1 MKDKIQKM
9 IEAQHADLPLSRKQ
23 TITASILQAGYT
35 DEKDI
40 EATINQ
46 LAEYKP
52 ESVAGYTKGLLYC
65 ERCNNRYDH
74 VLLYA
79 KKQAYYC
86 PRCRIC
92 VPKAVRNAE

>member
-1 MKDKIQKM
+1 MKEKIQKI
-9 IEAQHADLPLSRKQ
+9 IEAKYPNLPLSRKH
-23 TITASILQAGYT
+23 TIIASLLQAGT
-35 DEKDI
+35 GEK
-40 EATINQ
+40 ELETAVSR

-52 ESVAGYTKGLLYC
+52 ESVVGYSAGLLYC
-65 ERCNNRYDH
+65 ERCQNKYDQ

>member
-1 MKDKIQKM
+1 MKEKIQKL
-9 IEAQHADLPLSRKQ
+9 IEDRHPNLPLSRKQ
-23 TITASILQAGYT
+23 TILASILQAGFT
-35 DEKDI
+35 DELEI
-40 EATINQ
+40 ENTIAQ
-46 LAEYKP
+46 LAEHKP
-52 ESVAGYTKGLLYC
+52 ETVVGYSKGLLYC